1 MLCFLTYILSILNLP
16 VLILWLKPPRGQEY
30 EANPWADQPVQQRS
44 RNKYPEL
51 RLVLL
56 PNGQV
61 NCFQDDDPSHIS
73 MPHGSWEREQDLLT
87 VIFHYG
93 CLDLK
98 ARPHVFSRL
107 KHTDVWQQQE
117 SEGGAM
123 LIPWQA
129 ELEDQL

>member
-1 MLCFLTYILSILNLP
+1 MP
-16 VLILWLKPPRGQEY
+16 VLILWFKPPQGQEY
-30 EANPWADQPVQQRS
+30 EANLWAGNPVQQRT

-56 PNGQV
+56 PNGLVQ
-61 NCFQDDDPSHIS
+61 CFQDDVPRHNSI
-73 MPHGSWEREQDLLT
+73 PHGSWESDGLSLT
-87 VIFHYG
+87 VTFHYG
-93 CLDLK
+93 GLDSQAK
-98 ARPHVFSRL
+98 PHVFSRVKL
-107 KHTDVWQQQE
+107 TDVWQLDE